1 MVISQRSYARG
12 VTANGERVRRIVWR
26 VALGVASLITVL
38 CVTLLFAAIRN
49 DDAIAGQPG
58 TATAQVDSV
67 SFDRTIID
75 YETPDGIVH
84 SPANGVLYPAGL
96 VAGQLVRIEY
106 DTSDPELARVAGRSA
121 ALTVLP
127 LGTTILLTWLVAGP
141 LLWWIRRQDSSV
153 TADAAENPEPAEAT
167 V

>member
-1 MVISQRSYARG
+1 
-12 VTANGERVRRIVWR
+12 VTAKGERVRRIVWR
-26 VALGVASLITVL
+26 IILGAASLITVL
-38 CVTLLFAAIRN
+38 CVALLFAAIRN
-49 DDAIAGQPG
+49 DDAIAGQLG

-67 SFDRTIID
+67 SFDRTIIH

-141 LLWWIRRQDSSV
+141 LLWWIRRQDASV